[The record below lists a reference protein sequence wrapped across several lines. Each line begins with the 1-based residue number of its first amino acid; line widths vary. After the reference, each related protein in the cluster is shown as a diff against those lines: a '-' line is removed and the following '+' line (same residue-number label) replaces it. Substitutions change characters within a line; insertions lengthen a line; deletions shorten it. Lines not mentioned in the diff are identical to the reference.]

1 MIKFGFVFL
10 ISMSILLLG
19 SALPD
24 TFLDPTRDP
33 VPNSQK
39 VAHSSHCAGCHGYDE
54 TGLALVDADG
64 NDVSIYDDWQISM
77 MGLSAYDPFWR
88 ATITHEVSQYPAAKS
103 AIESTCL
110 KCHAPLG
117 TIQAHLDGRPYS
129 YDLMLEDSL
138 GLDGVSCS
146 ACHQQPAQNLGKGF
160 SGNFSIDTNR
170 VLFGQF
176 PNPFQGPM
184 QIYVGFEPKFS
195 DHIYSSGVCAGCHTL
210 ITETLRDDGSP
221 SGNYF
226 VEQATYHEWL
236 NSSYPAQGKECQ
248 TCHLP
253 FISDGVVIATDF
265 KVLEKRKPFGLHQ
278 YFGANTAMLDLM
290 KTNKAMLGLPEGP
303 PEQAWEES
311 IVNNR
316 ESLANAAAL
325 TISPMTIDNDTL
337 VFTVQVKNKTGHKF
351 PSGYPSR
358 LAWLQIVLL
367 DENGQDTIYANGLLN
382 AQGNIIGR
390 SFPFEPHH
398 QISTSSDEVQ
408 IYEMVMGDMNG
419 QLTTRLNAAFEPLKD
434 NRLLPLGFRTDHAAY
449 DTVAVWGDAL
459 LDPEFA
465 GGSALGQDIIE
476 YRIPLNG
483 NTGTADLDISLR
495 YQSLPSRWMNDLF
508 EHDSISEVAQF
519 KSMYQDYKA
528 FQELIDRKFI
538 DSIDLLPS
546 AIDPIESITSLEL
559 FPNPLTGTTLRVSVS
574 NQKWLSEGLQF
585 EIITT
590 TGALVQ
596 KGALSQ
602 TITVDRNLPKGVYFF
617 ILVDDMSRRMCLKP
631 FVLL

>member
-1 MIKFGFVFL
+1 MIKFGFILLVF
-10 ISMSILLLG
+10 ISILFLG
-19 SALPD
+19 LTFPD
-24 TFLDPTRDP
+24 AFLDPTRGP
-33 VPNSQK
+33 VPKSQK

-54 TGLALVDADG
+54 TGLALVDSHG
-64 NDVSIYDDWQISM
+64 QDVSIYDDWQISM

-88 ATITHEVSQYPAAKS
+88 ATISHEVSQYPSAKS

-110 KCHAPLG
+110 KCHSPLG

-129 YDLMLEDSL
+129 YDLMLADSL

-146 ACHQQPAQNLGKGF
+146 ACHQQPAQNLGKGH
-160 SGNFSIDTNR
+160 SGNFTIDTNR

-210 ITETLRDDGSP
+210 ITETLQDDGSP
-221 SGNYF
+221 TGNFF

-290 KTNKAMLGLPEGP
+290 KTNRELLGLPEGP
-303 PEQAWEES
+303 PEQAWDES
-311 IVNNR
+311 IANNR
-316 ESLANAAAL
+316 QSLANAAEL
-325 TISPMTIDNDTL
+325 TISPLTIDNDTL
-337 VFTVQVKNKTGHKF
+337 YFTVQVKNKTGHKF

-358 LAWLQIVLL
+358 LAWLQIVLKV
-367 DENGQDTIYANGLLN
+367 ENGQDTIYSNGLLN
-382 AQGNIIGR
+382 AQGNISGR
-390 SFPFEPHH
+390 NFPYEPHH
-398 QISTSSDEVQ
+398 QVSKSTEEVQ

-434 NRLLPLGFRTDHAAY
+434 NRLLPLGFRRDHSTY
-449 DTVAVWGDAL
+449 DTVAVWGNAN
-459 LDPEFA
+459 LDPEYTL
-465 GGSALGQDIIE
+465 GSALGQDIVE

-483 NTGTADLDISLR
+483 NNGVADLEVSLH
-495 YQSLPSRWMNDLF
+495 YQTLPSRWMSDLF
-508 EHDSISEVAQF
+508 DHDSIPQVAQF
-519 KSMYQDYKA
+519 KSMYQYYKV
-528 FQELIDRKFI
+528 FEEIVDQLNI
-538 DSIDLLPS
+538 DSIDLSPS
-546 AIDPIESITSLEL
+546 STSPITSITTLEL
-559 FPNPLTGTTLRVSVS
+559 FPNPVAGTTLQINLTNQSLLS
-574 NQKWLSEGLQF
+574 NGLRY
-585 EIITT
+585 EIITPYGT
-590 TGALVQ
+590 TLQSGSLSEKIELGQ
-596 KGALSQ
+596 K
-602 TITVDRNLPKGVYFF
+602 IKNGVYFF
-617 ILVDDMSRRMCLKP
+617 ILYDSSRLMCIKP
-631 FVLL
+631 FVVL

>member
-1 MIKFGFVFL
+1 
-10 ISMSILLLG
+10 
-19 SALPD
+19 
-24 TFLDPTRDP
+24 
-33 VPNSQK
+33 
-39 VAHSSHCAGCHGYDE
+39 
-54 TGLALVDADG
+54 
-64 NDVSIYDDWQISM
+64 
-77 MGLSAYDPFWR
+77 
-88 ATITHEVSQYPAAKS
+88 
-103 AIESTCL
+103 
-110 KCHAPLG
+110 LG

-146 ACHQQPAQNLGKGF
+146 SCHQQPAQNLGKGH
-160 SGNFSIDTNR
+160 SGNFNIDTNR

-210 ITETLRDDGSP
+210 ITETLHNDGSP

-290 KTNKAMLGLPEGP
+290 KTNKDLLGLPEGP
-303 PEQAWEES
+303 SEQAWEES
-311 IVNNR
+311 ISNNR
-316 ESLANAAAL
+316 QSLANAAAL
-325 TISPMTIDNDTL
+325 TISPTIIDNDTL
-337 VFTVQVKNKTGHKF
+337 YFTVQVKNKTGHKF

-358 LAWLQIVLL
+358 LAWLQVVLTN
-367 DENGQDTIYANGLLN
+367 ENGQDTIYTNGLLN

-390 SFPFEPHH
+390 NFPFEPHH
-398 QISTSSDEVQ
+398 QVSKSSDEVQ
-408 IYEMVMGDMNG
+408 IYEMVMGDENG
-419 QLTTRLNAAFEPLKD
+419 QITTRLNAAFEPLKD
-434 NRLLPLGFRTDHAAY
+434 NRLLPLGFRTDHATY
-449 DTVAVWGDAL
+449 DTVAIWGNAL
-459 LDPEFA
+459 LDAEY
-465 GGSALGQDIIE
+465 GIGSALGQDIIE

-483 NTGTADLDISLR
+483 NAGIADLDISLQ
-495 YQSLPSRWMNDLF
+495 YLSLPSQWMNDLF
-508 EHDSISEVAQF
+508 EHDSISQVAQF

-528 FQELIDRKFI
+528 FQELIAQEHI
-538 DSIDLLPS
+538 DSIDLFPS
-546 AIDPIESITSLEL
+546 AIDPIESITNLEL
-559 FPNPLTGTTLRVSVS
+559 FPNPLTGTTLHVSLT
-574 NQKWLSEGLQF
+574 NQKLLSEGLQF

-590 TGALVQ
+590 SGALVQ
-596 KGALSQ
+596 KGAFAQS
-602 TITVDRNLPKGVYFF
+602 ITVDGNLTKGVYFF
-617 ILVDDMSRRMCLKP
+617 ILTDDTSRRMCLKP